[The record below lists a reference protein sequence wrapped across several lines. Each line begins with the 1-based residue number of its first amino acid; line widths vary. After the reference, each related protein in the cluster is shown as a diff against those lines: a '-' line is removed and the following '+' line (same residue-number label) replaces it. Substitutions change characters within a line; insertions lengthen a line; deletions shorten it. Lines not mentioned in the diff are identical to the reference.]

1 MTAPD
6 AFCVMALAAS
16 DEIDQAL
23 RKHLGEELLV
33 LFLPLWTGQQRH
45 LGPLQFMKRWS
56 VVLRGRAGTGSAVG
70 GRCVWAV
77 LGSTAG
83 LFDLLLEFTS
93 AFFEGARIRGLGE

>member
-1 MTAPD
+1 M
-6 AFCVMALAAS
+6 
-16 DEIDQAL
+16 
-23 RKHLGEELLV
+23 
-33 LFLPLWTGQQRH
+33 
-45 LGPLQFMKRWS
+45 
-56 VVLRGRAGTGSAVG
+56 VLRGRAGTGSAVG